1 MELAAKA
8 DSKLRACVRKG
19 EAKHGYRVFSLN
31 GYPLVN

>member
-19 EAKHGYRVFSLN
+19 EAKHGYWEN
-31 GYPLVN
+31 HKKTIEKP